1 MAILEKAVTEQRLV
15 PIEKNNVVN
24 KVVRVNPD
32 SEGIV
37 HLKQTHGA
45 LKSVD
50 VADVDLVLGFA
61 DGTYI
66 IIPNGALDAIAGTG
80 EKVKFADD
88 SVENLVD
95 LFKQVGH
102 VDAADAGNLRII
114 SENIDTRLRS
124 AGESDSDVD
133 VDYIALNQSV
143 AANAP
148 AAPLPKAT
156 SSAAASPISRGA
168 GSGRFD
174 TENLDAIIP
183 PRIDQPTQYRV
194 GVKIPEIQPPGDIT
208 IGVPDIQAQLFV
220 SKEFKVDPSFRS
232 NLPVGATDSTSE
244 AQATREQ
251 INVTNTAGSTID
263 RNTDFAS
270 ATQWSKT
277 LHLSIAGYDSLTTV
291 EIGLA
296 DGSLPAGFN
305 LTNIAGTNG
314 LVTYGPSVNNPLVN
328 VWKIDPS
335 AFTLQSDGTLTA
347 DINVLYNLTPD
358 GFNVSNTS
366 FQLLVQVDGQ
376 SGQFN
381 FQSNGSLFFNYIDP
395 ATDADYLGVTSSGKP
410 IFILPARG
418 VGYDIYGNVGND
430 NISSGA
436 GKDYVNGGDGNDTIN
451 GDAGNDTLM
460 GADGNDALNGG
471 TGDDS
476 LNGGAG
482 IDTLTGGD
490 GNDTLVGG
498 GDADVLDGGNGTDT
512 ASYRS
517 STSGL
522 TVSMTTPSDGTGDA
536 LGDTFISIEN
546 LEGSAFN
553 DKLIGNSSNNQIFGL
568 DGDDTLEGMGGAD
581 TLDGG
586 NGNNTLSFEHSTAG
600 VTATFTNGLLDA
612 TSTAIVNTGDAA
624 GDTYINLQNIIGSN
638 QADYL
643 IGNTSANSLQGL
655 AGNDTLEGI
664 SGGDTLDGGADIDTA
679 SYLHAT
685 SAVNASLSSGTAAI
699 TNGNGTDTL
708 IAIENLQG
716 TGFNDTLTGDNGA
729 NSLSGEDGNDSLV
742 GLDGNDTLNG
752 GNGNDTLIGGAGADV
767 LIGGAGAADVASYRT
782 ALETVSGNG
791 IGVIASLIPVT
802 GVTTTNDAAG
812 DTYSGIEVLEGS
824 NYNDQ
829 LIGDNNANTLLGGD
843 GNDTLEGLN
852 GADVLNG
859 GTGINTASYEHA
871 GTAIL
876 ASLTNSANNTGAAAT
891 GDTYINIQNLIGSIN
906 DDTLIGD
913 SNANILNG
921 GDGNDTLEGMGGA
934 DSLIGGAGTNT
945 ASYEHANAGVVA
957 TLTTLPGVTAIG
969 DAAGD
974 VYTNIQ
980 NLTGSAYADLL
991 IGDGGANS
999 ISGGIGNDT
1008 LEGMAGA
1015 DTLDGGL
1022 GNDTASYTHS
1032 SVGVVA
1038 SMTTGLAGVTTSGD
1052 AAGDVYIGIETLE
1065 GSGFNDYL
1073 IGDATA
1079 NTLLGGVGDDTLEG
1093 LAGADT
1099 LNGGSGTDT
1108 ATYIHSAS
1116 AVVASLTSG
1125 LSGVTAS
1132 GDAAGDSYISI
1143 ENLTGTVSDD
1153 LLIGDSNINVLDGS
1167 DGNDTL
1173 EGMGGADSLVGGSGT
1188 DTASY
1193 AHASTAVTAS
1203 LTTGLGGVSNSG
1215 DAAGDTYSSIENLLG
1230 SAYADLL
1237 VGDTGNNSINGGAG
1251 NDTLEG
1257 LAGADTLDG
1266 GTSGTDTA
1274 SYAHATVGVV
1284 ASLSTS
1290 IGVTNT
1296 GDATGDVYVSIE
1308 NLLGSDLDDN
1318 LIGDAN
1324 VNLLSGGDG
1333 NDTLEGLGGADTLNG
1348 GDGIDTASYIHAS
1361 GAVVATLTTGLSG
1374 VTVSG
1379 DANGDSY
1386 ISIENLQGSNFNDML
1401 IGDVNANSIS
1411 GADGDDTLEGLGG
1424 ADTLEGGS
1432 GTNTASYAHA
1442 STGVAA
1448 SLTNSLISATG
1459 DAAGDVYSNIQ
1470 NLLGSAYNDQL
1481 IGNGGANS
1489 ISGGVGNDTLEGMAG
1504 ADTLDGGTGNDTAS
1518 YAHAA
1523 DLGGGAGV
1531 VASMTASSAFTTGPA
1546 VVTTGDAAG
1555 DTYISIETLEGSG
1568 YNDYLIGNATAN
1580 TLLGGAGDDTLEGL
1594 AGADSLNGGDG
1605 SDTATY
1611 IHATGGITAS
1621 LTTGLVTATGDAIGD
1636 VYTSIENLYGST
1648 FADNLIGDG
1657 NSNTLSGD
1665 AGNDTLEGMGGADVL
1680 DGGTGNDTATY
1691 AHATSAVIASMTTT
1705 FTAGPTVI
1713 TSGDAAGDTYISI
1726 ETLEGST
1733 YNDYLIGEGSAN
1745 YLSGI
1750 GGNDTLEGMGGAD
1763 TLDGGTGNDTATY
1776 IHSTAGVVASM
1787 TTGLS
1792 GVTTTGDAAGDVYIS
1807 IETLEGSTF
1816 NDYLI
1821 GSSAANYLSGNTG
1834 DDTLEGL
1841 AGADTLNGGDGSDT
1855 ATYAHATSA
1864 IVASLTTGL
1873 VAATGDALGDTY
1885 ISIENLTGSN
1895 YADQLVGDGN
1905 GNILSGGD
1913 GDDTLEG
1920 LGGADVLDG
1929 GNGNN
1934 TASYEHAGA
1943 PVVATLT
1950 TGLSGVTTAG
1960 DAVGDT
1966 YTNIQNLLGSV
1977 YADVLI
1983 GDGNANII
1991 SGGDGN
1997 DTLEGMDGADT
2008 LNGGAGS
2015 DTASYAHATGV
2026 IAGGVGIVAELSN
2039 VAGVTPTGDAIG
2051 DVYNSIENLSG
2062 SIGNDAL
2069 YGDGNVN
2076 ILSGADG
2083 DDTLEG
2089 MGGADVLNG
2098 GNGTDTASYIHSTI
2112 GVIASMT
2119 TGLVSTTGDAAGDTY
2134 NSIEIL
2140 EGSNFADQLIGDGN
2154 ANIINGGV
2162 GDDTLEGMDGA
2173 DTLNGG
2179 TGTNM
2184 ASYEHAPTGG
2194 VVAVLDAAA
2203 ALAVTGAA
2211 VTATGHAAGDVYT
2224 DIQNLRGSAY
2234 ADRLVGDN
2242 NNNAIYGGG
2251 SGDILE
2257 GLDGND
2263 SLYGEAGDDTL
2274 IGGLGADVLDG
2285 STGTDIASYRY
2296 STTGITA
2303 SLITPSS
2310 NTGEAVGDSYINI
2323 EGLEGS
2329 AFADNLTGDDNANIL
2344 IGGAGDDTLTG
2355 GVGND
2360 TIYGD
2365 AGNDTANFAGLAA
2378 VTVVLDATG
2387 NGTATS
2393 ASGNDTLFSI
2403 ENLIGTSQ
2411 NDSFTMGIL
2420 PTAGNGGVIDGG
2432 NGTDT
2437 VIYSVG
2443 TTQVV
2448 ANLTTGVVNGQT
2460 VLSNIENLT
2469 GASGNDSLTGTTTAN
2484 VLNGGDGDDTLIG
2497 GGGSDTLT
2505 GGNGVDTAS
2514 FAGIATGITVVLNA
2528 VGNSTTTSGGAAGVS
2543 MTSIENII
2551 GTDQNDSITL
2561 SILPTASTGGIVNG
2575 GLGTDTLIY
2584 SVGTTAVVADLGT
2597 GIVNGIAGRAISIEN
2612 LTTSAGNDSIT
2623 GSAVANI
2630 LISNDGD
2637 DTIDGG
2643 DGNDTIDA
2651 GNGNDSV
2658 LGGNGTD
2665 SITAGAGNDYV
2676 DGGAANDTIVGGTGL
2691 DTLYGGDGNDLIY
2704 GGNDTTG
2711 TDTGLN
2717 NIYGGD
2723 GNDTIYGGNNG
2734 NVIYGDN
2741 SDGTGTGNDSIIGG
2755 SASDTLYGGLGN
2767 DWLDGGSGTIAD
2779 TLYGGDGDDTLTGG
2793 AGGDV
2798 LEGGSDNDTARYTSA
2813 VYVQLTGTGTMAALG
2828 SYDVATGGESTV
2840 AGFIAYT
2847 GDAAG
2852 DTLTNI
2858 ENLLVTAGNSFLIG
2872 DSGAN
2877 VLTGGSGNDTL
2888 EGMGGNDTLIGGGGT
2903 DTVTYIHST
2912 TAVNASLA
2920 LGSATVT
2927 GGNSDGVDTL
2937 TNIRHLIGTYYND
2950 ALTGDTNA
2958 NILRG
2963 GEGNDTLTGNNG
2975 ADSLYGGIG
2984 NDTIY
2989 GGADATGAGDGNDLI
3004 YGGQGADLVY
3014 GGDGNDTIYG
3024 DDTITGGT
3032 GTGNDTIYGGAGTD
3046 LIYGGDGNDSL
3057 IGGAGN
3063 DTLDGGNGND
3073 WIDARN
3079 GKDSVTGGAGNDTIY
3094 GSVNAAGGPNFNDR
3108 FTSVNGGSGT
3118 DTLYLEGFVGGQVYS
3133 LSTLTGIVSQIEN
3146 INIKDDGIA
3155 TDFHVDSASILAI
3168 SNNTAGSVASPALTI
3183 VGAATNDT
3191 FSIDLTSGQYVRD
3204 SANNLVSVSN
3214 LGGANDE
3221 TYTIY
3226 NSSNTALATVHWQAT

>member
-88 SVENLVD
+88 NVENLVD

-133 VDYIALNQSV
+133 VDYIALNQS
-143 AANAP
+143 AATNAP

-183 PRIDQPTQYRV
+183 PRVDQPTQYRV

-263 RNTDFAS
+263 RNADFAS

-277 LHLSIAGYDSLTTV
+277 LHLSIAGYDTLTTV

-305 LTNIAGTNG
+305 LTNIAGTSG

-358 GFNVSNTS
+358 GFNVTNTS

-418 VGYDIYGNVGND
+418 VGYDIYGNIGGDDIN
-430 NISSGA
+430 SGA
-436 GKDYVNGGDGNDTIN
+436 GRDYVSGGGGD
-451 GDAGNDTLM
+451 DTLR
-460 GADGNDALNGG
+460 GNA
-471 TGDDS
+471 GD
-476 LNGGAG
+476 
-482 IDTLTGGD
+482 
-490 GNDTLVGG
+490 DTLVGG
-498 GDADVLDGGNGTDT
+498 AGADILDGGTGNDW
-512 ASYRS
+512 ASYIS
-517 STSGL
+517 DTSGTL
-522 TVSMTTPSDGTGDA
+522 VVSMTNPADGTGDA
-536 LGDTFISIEN
+536 FGDTFISIEN
-546 LEGSAFN
+546 LQGSNNN
-553 DKLIGNSSNNQIFGL
+553 DKLIGDTNANRIYGEAGNDTIEGMGGNDTLDGGTGINTLSFEHSTGNITATLTTLSGVTNTYTGAQYTNFSNLLGGTGNDLLIGTSGANTITGGDGNDTLEGLGGGDSLVGGSGIDTASYIHASSGINVSLTTPGSNTNDAAGDTYDSIENIQGTTLNDTLEGDTGNNSLSGAAGNDVIYGLAGDDTLNGEDGDDTLHGGAGADSLVGGNGIDTASYITATDLGGGAGVVASLTTGLSGVTTTGDAAGDIYSSIEILEGSNYNDLLIGDALANTLLGGAGDDTLEGL
-568 DGDDTLEGMGGAD
+568 GGADVLNGGTGTNTASYAHAPTTGGGVGVTASLNNAASNTGHAAGDSYINIQNLQGSAYNDNLIGNASANILSGGDGDDTLEGMGGAD
-581 TLDGG
+581 TL
-586 NGNNTLSFEHSTAG
+586 NGE
-600 VTATFTNGLLDA
+600 
-612 TSTAIVNTGDAA
+612 
-624 GDTYINLQNIIGSN
+624 
-638 QADYL
+638 
-643 IGNTSANSLQGL
+643 
-655 AGNDTLEGI
+655 
-664 SGGDTLDGGADIDTA
+664 
-679 SYLHAT
+679 
-685 SAVNASLSSGTAAI
+685 
-699 TNGNGTDTL
+699 
-708 IAIENLQG
+708 
-716 TGFNDTLTGDNGA
+716 
-729 NSLSGEDGNDSLV
+729 
-742 GLDGNDTLNG
+742 
-752 GNGNDTLIGGAGADV
+752 
-767 LIGGAGAADVASYRT
+767 
-782 ALETVSGNG
+782 
-791 IGVIASLIPVT
+791 
-802 GVTTTNDAAG
+802 
-812 DTYSGIEVLEGS
+812 
-824 NYNDQ
+824 
-829 LIGDNNANTLLGGD
+829 
-843 GNDTLEGLN
+843 
-852 GADVLNG
+852 
-859 GTGINTASYEHA
+859 
-871 GTAIL
+871 
-876 ASLTNSANNTGAAAT
+876 
-891 GDTYINIQNLIGSIN
+891 
-906 DDTLIGD
+906 
-913 SNANILNG
+913 
-921 GDGNDTLEGMGGA
+921 
-934 DSLIGGAGTNT
+934 AGTNT
-945 ASYEHANAGVVA
+945 ASYEHANAAVTA
-957 TLTTLPGVTAIG
+957 SLTTGLVTTTG

-974 VYTNIQ
+974 VYNNIQ

-991 IGDGGANS
+991 IGDGSANS

-1022 GNDTASYTHS
+1022 GNDTASYAHS

-1038 SMTTGLAGVTTSGD
+1038 SMTTGLAGVTTTGD

-1099 LNGGSGTDT
+1099 LNGGSGNDT

-1143 ENLTGTVSDD
+1143 ENLTGTISDD

-1203 LTTGLGGVSNSG
+1203 LTTGLSGVSNSG

-1266 GTSGTDTA
+1266 GTTGNDTA

-1296 GDATGDVYVSIE
+1296 GDAAGDVYVSIE

-1324 VNLLSGGDG
+1324 ANLLSGGDG

-1348 GDGIDTASYIHAS
+1348 GDGTDTASYIHAS

-1386 ISIENLQGSNFNDML
+1386 ISIENLQGSNFNDVL

-1523 DLGGGAGV
+1523 DLGGGTGV

-1594 AGADSLNGGDG
+1594 TGADSLNGGDG

-1665 AGNDTLEGMGGADVL
+1665 TGNDTLEGMGGADVL
-1680 DGGTGNDTATY
+1680 DGGNGNDTATY

-1705 FTAGPTVI
+1705 FSAGPTVI

-1733 YNDYLIGEGSAN
+1733 YNDYLIGEGAAN
-1745 YLSGI
+1745 YLSGS
-1750 GGNDTLEGMGGAD
+1750 GGNDTLEGMAGAD
-1763 TLDGGTGNDTATY
+1763 TLDGGAGNDTATY

-1787 TTGLS
+1787 TNTFAVGPT
-1792 GVTTTGDAAGDVYIS
+1792 VTTTGDAAGDTYIS

-1821 GSSAANYLSGNTG
+1821 GSTTANYLSGNTG

-1841 AGADTLNGGDGSDT
+1841 AGADTLNGSDGSDT

-1905 GNILSGGD
+1905 ANILSGGD

-1920 LGGADVLDG
+1920 LSGADTLDG

-1950 TGLSGVTTAG
+1950 TGLSDVTTAG

-1977 YADVLI
+1977 YVDVLI
-1983 GDGNANII
+1983 GDGNANIL
-1991 SGGDGN
+1991 SGGDAN

-2026 IAGGVGIVAELSN
+2026 TAGGVGIVAQLST
-2039 VAGVTPTGDAIG
+2039 VSGVTPTGDAVG
-2051 DVYNSIENLSG
+2051 DIYNSIENLSG

-2242 NNNAIYGGG
+2242 NTNAIYGGG
-2251 SGDILE
+2251 GGDILE

-2303 SLITPSS
+2303 SLITPGS
-2310 NTGEAVGDSYINI
+2310 NTNEAAGDSYINI

-2329 AFADNLTGDDNANIL
+2329 AFADSLTGDDNANIL

-2448 ANLTTGVVNGQT
+2448 ANLATGVVNGQT

-2469 GASGNDSLTGTTTAN
+2469 GASGNDSLTGTTAAN

-2528 VGNSTTTSGGAAGVS
+2528 AGNSTTTSGGAAGVS

-2597 GIVNGIAGRAISIEN
+2597 GIVNGVAGRAISIEN

-2630 LISNDGD
+2630 LIANDGD

-2711 TDTGLN
+2711 ADTGLN

-2755 SASDTLYGGLGN
+2755 SASDTIYGGLGN
-2767 DWLDGGSGTIAD
+2767 DWLDGGSGTVAD

-2888 EGMGGNDTLIGGGGT
+2888 EGMGGNDTLNGGGGT
-2903 DTVTYIHST
+2903 DTVTYIHSST
-2912 TAVNASLA
+2912 GVNASLA

-2950 ALTGDTNA
+2950 ALTGDANA

-2989 GGADATGAGDGNDLI
+2989 GGADATGTGDGNDLI

-3014 GGDGNDTIYG
+3014 GGAGNDTIYG
-3024 DDTITGGT
+3024 DDAITGGT
-3032 GTGNDTIYGGAGTD
+3032 GTGNDTLYGGTGND
-3046 LIYGGDGNDSL
+3046 VIYGGDGDDTL
-3057 IGGAGN
+3057 YGDAGN

-3073 WIDARN
+3073 WIDARS